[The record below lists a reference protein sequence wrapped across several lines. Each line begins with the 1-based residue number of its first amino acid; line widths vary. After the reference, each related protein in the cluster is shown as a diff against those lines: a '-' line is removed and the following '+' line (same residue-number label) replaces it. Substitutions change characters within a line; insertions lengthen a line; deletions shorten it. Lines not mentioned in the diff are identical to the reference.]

1 MIAVLGA
8 ACQSVT
14 RATAQSGRNWNLLQ
28 VNIIVIYRWTLYG
41 KCARSVV
48 STCWRLINPKR
59 PFWIY
64 AICMMASFY
73 YYDQNPPGFAFLY
86 NERFCNLHLAV
97 ITKIKHE
104 RKNDKDSGHSG
115 KMTSSCN
122 WPVEVRI
129 AHIKGTTQTYLIFF
143 FLSLFCKLSIIFFS
157 VTMKIRSYSI
167 PISGLF
173 SLFHQKN
180 SSLWTQQISLLND
193 CKQLRY

>member
-28 VNIIVIYRWTLYG
+28 VNIIVIYRWTLHG

>member
-28 VNIIVIYRWTLYG
+28 VNIIVIYRWTLHG

-104 RKNDKDSGHSG
+104 RKNEKDSGHSG

>member
-1 MIAVLGA
+1 
-8 ACQSVT
+8 
-14 RATAQSGRNWNLLQ
+14 
-28 VNIIVIYRWTLYG
+28 
-41 KCARSVV
+41 
-48 STCWRLINPKR
+48 
-59 PFWIY
+59 
-64 AICMMASFY
+64 MASFY

-104 RKNDKDSGHSG
+104 RKNEKDSGHSG

-122 WPVEVRI
+122 WPVEVTI

-143 FLSLFCKLSIIFFS
+143 FLLLFCKLSIIFFS

-180 SSLWTQQISLLND
+180 SSL
-193 CKQLRY
+193 

>member
-28 VNIIVIYRWTLYG
+28 VNIIVIYRWTLHG

-104 RKNDKDSGHSG
+104 RKNEKDSGHSG

-122 WPVEVRI
+122 WPVEVTI

-143 FLSLFCKLSIIFFS
+143 FLLLFCKLSIIFFS

>member
-28 VNIIVIYRWTLYG
+28 VNIIVIYRWTLHG
-41 KCARSVV
+41 KCTRSVV

>member
-28 VNIIVIYRWTLYG
+28 VNIIVIYRWTLHG

-104 RKNDKDSGHSG
+104 RKNEKDSDHSG

-122 WPVEVRI
+122 WPVEVTI

-143 FLSLFCKLSIIFFS
+143 FLLLFCKLSIIFFS

-193 CKQLRY
+193 CKELRY

>member
-28 VNIIVIYRWTLYG
+28 VNIIFIYRWTLHG

-104 RKNDKDSGHSG
+104 RKNEKDSGHSG

-122 WPVEVRI
+122 WPVEVTI

-143 FLSLFCKLSIIFFS
+143 FLLLFCKLSIIFFS

>member
-14 RATAQSGRNWNLLQ
+14 RATAQSRRNWNLLQ
-28 VNIIVIYRWTLYG
+28 VNIIVIYRWTLHG

-97 ITKIKHE
+97 ITKIKRE
-104 RKNDKDSGHSG
+104 KKNDKDSGHSG

-122 WPVEVRI
+122 WPVEVTI
-129 AHIKGTTQTYLIFF
+129 AHINGTTQTYLIFF
-143 FLSLFCKLSIIFFS
+143 FLLLFCKLSIIFFQWQW
-157 VTMKIRSYSI
+157 KYEAI
-167 PISGLF
+167 LF
-173 SLFHQKN
+173 QFPDCFHFSTKK
-180 SSLWTQQISLLND
+180 TLLYELNKFL
-193 CKQLRY
+193 C